1 MSLTNRIVLLLLV
14 LGLAATASATTG
26 DERIAVLT
34 QVERARLALEH
45 AKAEYERAQ
54 AGRNSGI
61 LSDLAFRAQETAYR
75 QAELDYEQA
84 VLLATGAE
92 QRVSVDSAVKTRASD
107 GRTFVSVRLSYRLRE
122 HVTAGS
128 GLHAA
133 LARIES
139 LTVSLQSENGVV
151 ISVPYEARL
160 YDFKDG
166 ETRTARF
173 ELLKDVEVAQITLRY
188 NGQEQRV
195 SVYLLRDAHG
205 QEVALSAAQ
214 PSLDVEAGATAVF
227 NLTAE
232 RLSSRSAAFRLNVT
246 SLPPDV
252 GYDFTSDGGAHVSQ
266 VGFTDTV
273 GSEKLQL
280 NIRMPREIPEA
291 WIDRPLPLTVTCV
304 PAGRSDGRVVSGAL
318 PLEVV
323 PRGTAKLKLQLSNLF
338 EEVRVGQSVVTR
350 AKVSN
355 SGTRPVRGVTIAA
368 DVPLSWK
375 AQVQPAVVPL
385 LREGADTLVQI
396 TVTPPTDAAV
406 GEYEARLRPNAGTD
420 THGLQF
426 DEQVLRIRLAPHSQG
441 GMVTA
446 LLAAVVLLLGGVGY
460 LGIRLSRT

>member
-1 MSLTNRIVLLLLV
+1 MSLTKRIVLALFLC
-14 LGLAATASATTG
+14 LAAAAWANTG

-92 QRVSVDSAVKTRASD
+92 QRVSVDSAVKTRATD
-107 GRTFVSVRLSYRLRE
+107 GRTYVSVRLSYRLRE
-122 HVTAGS
+122 HLATES

-133 LARIES
+133 LARIEN
-139 LTVSLQSENGVV
+139 LTVSLLSENGVV
-151 ISVPYEARL
+151 ISVPYESHL
-160 YDFKDG
+160 YAFRDG
-166 ETRTARF
+166 ETRTVRF

-205 QEVALSAAQ
+205 QEVGLSVAQ

-232 RLSSRSAAFRLNVT
+232 RLGARSAAFRLNVT
-246 SLPPDV
+246 GLPPDV

-266 VGFTDTV
+266 IGFSDTV

-280 NIRMPREIPEA
+280 NIHMPREIPEA
-291 WIDRPLPLTVTCV
+291 WIDRPLSLTVTCV
-304 PAGRSDGRVVSGAL
+304 PTAANDARTVAGAVR
-318 PLEVV
+318 LEVV
-323 PRGTAKLKLQLSNLF
+323 PRGTGKLKLQLSNLF
-338 EEVRVGQSVVTR
+338 QEARVGKPVVVR
-350 AKVSN
+350 AKVYN
-355 SGTRPVRGVTIAA
+355 NGTRPVRGVTIAA
-368 DVPLSWK
+368 DVPLAWK
-375 AQVQPAVVPL
+375 AQFEPAVVPL
-385 LREGADTLVQI
+385 LQEGADALVQI
-396 TVTPPTDAAV
+396 TVTPPADAAV
-406 GEYEARLRPNAGTD
+406 GEYEARLRPSAGAD
-420 THGLQF
+420 NHGLQF

-441 GMVTA
+441 GMITA
-446 LLAAVVLLLGGVGY
+446 LLAVVVLLLGGVGY
-460 LGIRLSRT
+460 LGVRLSRT